1 MLFHPEIEI
10 WLLRLDQLS
19 NKPNLLKRTN
29 YLVLYPFILLK
40 LTWPPLIDGLKLFKE
55 SKNNTK
61 KDDIFKNLYF

>member
-40 LTWPPLIDGLKLFKE
+40 PLSIKAKGR
-55 SKNNTK
+55 
-61 KDDIFKNLYF
+61 